1 MPSLV
6 RPNPLMLKLNYD
18 AVATLLEGLDIR
30 RGDNV
35 KLTIHNGVAAANVKR
50 TDGRVQSSTTMLNGR
65 FHQQTYFNSSGLSPA
80 ARRKVVRKL
89 RKDGH
94 RQTAIADLI
103 GVSQATVSLDLRK
116 NGSRTKDRTR

>member
-1 MPSLV
+1 MPNLIKS
-6 RPNPLMLKLNYD
+6 NPLMLKLNYA
-18 AVATLLEGLDIR
+18 AVAMLLEDMDIR

-35 KLTIHNGVAAANVKR
+35 KLRIHNGVAETNVKR
-50 TDGRVQSSTTMLNGR
+50 VDGRVQSSTTMLNGR
-65 FHQQTYFNSSGLSPA
+65 FHQQTDFNSSGLSPA
-80 ARRKVVRKL
+80 ARRKVVKKL

-116 NGSRTKDRTR
+116 R